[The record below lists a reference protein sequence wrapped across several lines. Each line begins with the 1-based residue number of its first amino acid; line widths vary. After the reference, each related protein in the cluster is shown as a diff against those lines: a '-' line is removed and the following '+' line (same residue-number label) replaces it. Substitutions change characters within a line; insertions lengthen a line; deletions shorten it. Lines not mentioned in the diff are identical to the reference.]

1 MGVPV
6 VEHVPGVGQNLQ
18 DHLEMYVVQ
27 KCKKPMTLLRD
38 QKGLRMIQIGVQWFL
53 NQTGMQNKGFF
64 WIYGKKLN
72 QFSLYFVF

>member
-53 NQTGMQNKGFF
+53 NQTGMQQERFPLE
-64 WIYGKKLN
+64 I
-72 QFSLYFVF
+72 

>member
-1 MGVPV
+1 MGIPV

-38 QKGLRMIQIGVQWFL
+38 QRGLRMIRIGVQWFM
-53 NQTGMQNKGFF
+53 NQTGMCSRFT
-64 WIYGKKLN
+64 
-72 QFSLYFVF
+72 FSSRCTIQLKQQQME